1 MREVFQQELREV
13 QDRLVEI
20 AGLVADSITN
30 ATSAFNDSNVTLAET
45 VIA

>member
-20 AGLVADSITN
+20 SDLVATSISN
-30 ATSAFNDSNVTLAET
+30 ATSAFN
-45 VIA
+45 